1 VTLSARNYTW
11 AVSAQAQAPL
21 LSTKLHAPDPG
32 ERIGREALVA
42 RLSDAPGA
50 RLALIRAPAGWGKS
64 TLLSQWRSAEQ
75 GHRGFG
81 WVTLDS
87 SDSDPI
93 RFWAYAL
100 EALRTVA
107 PELGSQSLALLRAPG
122 VDLAGEMLPVLIGEL
137 EAFGRPLVLALD
149 DYHRLEGDAVH
160 AGMRRLL
167 DYLPDHV
174 CVAIATRTEPP
185 LQVPR
190 LRARGQLVE
199 VIAHELRFSRTEVGV
214 LLNELLDL
222 GLADEDVA
230 ALHQRAEGWPAA
242 VYLAGLSLR
251 NRADRHDFIVRFAGD
266 DRHIV
271 DYLGEEVLADLDPD
285 TRELLLRTS
294 ILEEVNGPLCDA
306 IGESTGS
313 ARKLE
318 TLARSNVFVV
328 PLDDRRDWYRYH
340 HLFRACLNAELR
352 LESAELI
359 PELHRRASTWFQRT
373 GAVAE
378 AINHAIAGQ
387 DFHAASELLAAHW
400 NEVVSTG
407 GLRTV
412 EMWLMAL
419 PEHVVTGD
427 ARLCMAR
434 AWTSFAKGAL
444 DEVLPCLENA
454 EAAPVPG
461 PLLDGTTSVASGAAT
476 LRASYWLRMGDFG
489 KTVSYAREAL
499 ALEHGPWRAISA
511 NCLGTAFYWLDH
523 TAQARQQLEATIEVG
538 GELVPLVALF
548 AVGLLALLDCER
560 QDWNGVSRRLL
571 AARQMIEAGGLG
583 EYWMT
588 AGVELAGGLASE
600 HRDDLAAAEIAM
612 ARSLVLYRRGQ
623 APVET
628 ANALLH
634 LAHVHV
640 QRGHDAVAN
649 DEINEAAMLIRS
661 CPDPGPRIE
670 RLLSRARGHART
682 AVRFSPRPSGVE
694 ELSEGELRVLRMLA
708 SNLTQ
713 REIGAE
719 LYLSLNTIKSHTRS
733 IFRKLGASTR
743 EQAVVRARELEL
755 I

>member
-1 VTLSARNYTW
+1 MV
-11 AVSAQAQAPL
+11 
-21 LSTKLHAPDPG
+21 
-32 ERIGREALVA
+32 
-42 RLSDAPGA
+42 
-50 RLALIRAPAGWGKS
+50 
-64 TLLSQWRSAEQ
+64 
-75 GHRGFG
+75 
-81 WVTLDS
+81 
-87 SDSDPI
+87 
-93 RFWAYAL
+93 
-100 EALRTVA
+100 
-107 PELGSQSLALLRAPG
+107 
-122 VDLAGEMLPVLIGEL
+122 PVLVSEL

-149 DYHRLEGDAVH
+149 DYHQLEGDPVH

-167 DYLPDHV
+167 DYLPSHV
-174 CVAIATRTEPP
+174 CVAVATRTEPP

-199 VIAHELRFSRTEVGV
+199 IAADELRFSRTEAEE
-214 LLNELLDL
+214 LLNQRLGLDL
-222 GLADEDVA
+222 PHEDVT

-251 NRADRHDFIVRFAGD
+251 HRGDRHEFIVRFAGD

-285 TRELLLRTS
+285 TRALLLRTS
-294 ILEEVNGPLCDA
+294 ILERMNGSLCDA
-306 IGESTGS
+306 VADTSGS

-318 TLARSNVFVV
+318 TLARSNLFVV
-328 PLDDRRDWYRYH
+328 PLDDQRDWYRYH
-340 HLFRACLNAELR
+340 HLFRACLNTELR
-352 LESAELI
+352 LESANLI
-359 PELHRRASTWFQRT
+359 PELHRRASRWLQ
-373 GAVAE
+373 GAGQMTD
-378 AINHAIAGQ
+378 AINHAIAGH
-387 DFHAASELLAAHW
+387 DFSAASELLAAHW

-427 ARLCMAR
+427 ARLCLAR

-444 DEVLPCLENA
+444 DEVLPCLETA

-511 NCLGTAFYWLDH
+511 NCLGTAFYWLDE
-523 TAQARQQLEATIEVG
+523 TAQARQQLEATVDVG
-538 GELVPLVALF
+538 RELVPLVALF

-560 QDWNGVSRRLL
+560 RDWNAVSRRLND
-571 AARQMIEAGGLG
+571 ARQMIDAGDLG

-588 AGVELAGGLASE
+588 AGVELAGGLVSE
-600 HRDDLAAAEIAM
+600 HRDDLSGAEMAM

-623 APVET
+623 APVEI

-634 LAHVHV
+634 LARVHV
-640 QRGHDAVAN
+640 RQGHDAVAN
-649 DEINEAAMLIRS
+649 DEVGEAAMLVRS
-661 CPDPGPRIE
+661 CPDPGPRIQG
-670 RLLSRARGHART
+670 LLAEARGRGRIAARSALT
-682 AVRFSPRPSGVE
+682 PAGVE
-694 ELSEGELRVLRMLA
+694 ELSEGEFRVLRLLA
-708 SNLTQ
+708 SDLTQ

-733 IFRKLGASTR
+733 IFRKLGASSR
-743 EQAVVRARELEL
+743 EECVARARELEL

>member
-1 VTLSARNYTW
+1 
-11 AVSAQAQAPL
+11 VSAQAQAPL
-21 LSTKLHAPDPG
+21 LSTKLHAPDPR

-64 TLLSQWRSAEQ
+64 TLLAQWRSTEQ
-75 GHRGFG
+75 GQRRFA

-107 PELGSQSLALLRAPG
+107 PELGSRSLALLRAPG
-122 VDLAGEMLPVLIGEL
+122 VDLVGEMLPVLIGEL
-137 EAFGRPLVLALD
+137 EAFQRPLVLALD
-149 DYHRLEGDAVH
+149 DYHQLEGDAVH

-167 DYLPDHV
+167 DYLPDPV

-190 LRARGQLVE
+190 LRARGELVE
-199 VIAHELRFSRTEVGV
+199 VDADELRFSLTEAGV
-214 LLNELLDL
+214 LLNQLLGL
-222 GLADEDVA
+222 ELADEDVA

-251 NRADRHDFIVRFAGD
+251 NRADRHEFIERFAGD

-294 ILEEVNGPLCDA
+294 ILERVNGPLCDSIA
-306 IGESTGS
+306 ESTGS

-318 TLARSNVFVV
+318 TLARSNLFVV

-340 HLFRACLNAELR
+340 HLFRACLIAELR

-359 PELHRRASTWFQRT
+359 PELHRRASSWFQRT
-373 GAVAE
+373 GEVTE

-387 DFHAASELLAAHW
+387 DFPAASELLAAHW

-419 PEHVVTGD
+419 PERVVMED
-427 ARLCMAR
+427 ARLCLAR

-444 DEVLPCLENA
+444 DEVLPCLADA
-454 EAAPVPG
+454 EAAPAPER
-461 PLLDGTTSVASGAAT
+461 PLNGTTSVASGAAT
-476 LRASYWLRMGDFG
+476 LRASYWLRMGDFE
-489 KTVSYAREAL
+489 KTVTYAREAL

-511 NCLGTAFYWLDH
+511 NCLGTASYWLDQN
-523 TAQARQQLEATIEVG
+523 AQARQYLEATIDVG
-538 GELVPLVALF
+538 RDLLPLVAL
-548 AVGLLALLDCER
+548 AALGVLALMDCESE
-560 QDWNGVSRRLL
+560 DWNAVAKRLHQG
-571 AARQMIEAGGLG
+571 RQMIESGGFG

-588 AGVELAGGLASE
+588 AGVELASGLTAE
-600 HRDDLAAAEIAM
+600 RDGDLARAETLM
-612 ARSLVLYRRGQ
+612 ARSLVLCRRSQ

-634 LAHVHV
+634 LARTHKT
-640 QRGHDAVAN
+640 QGLDTVAEAEV
-649 DEINEAAMLIRS
+649 DEAAMLVRS
-661 CPDPGPRIE
+661 CPGPGPRIQ
-670 RLLSRARGHART
+670 RLLARVRQCAPRSFRTSRRAT
-682 AVRFSPRPSGVE
+682 GVE
-694 ELSEGELRVLRMLA
+694 ELSARELRVLRLLA
-708 SNLTQ
+708 SELTQ

-719 LYLSLNTIKSHTRS
+719 LYVSLNTIKSHTRS

-743 EQAVVRARELEL
+743 EQAVARARELEL

>member
-1 VTLSARNYTW
+1 M
-11 AVSAQAQAPL
+11 SAQAQAPL
-21 LSTKLHAPDPG
+21 LSTKLHAPDPR

-42 RLSDAPGA
+42 RLSDAPDA
-50 RLALIRAPAGWGKS
+50 KLALIRAPAGWGKS
-64 TLLSQWRSAEQ
+64 TLLSQWRSAE
-75 GHRGFG
+75 HERREFA

-93 RFWAYAL
+93 RFWTYAL
-100 EALRTVA
+100 QALRTLSR
-107 PELGSQSLALLRAPG
+107 ELGTRSLALLRAPG
-122 VDLAGEMLPVLIGEL
+122 VDLVGEMIPVLIGEF

-149 DYHRLEGDAVH
+149 DYHQLEGDAIH

-167 DYLPDHV
+167 DYLPGRV

-185 LQVPR
+185 LQVSR

-199 VIAHELRFSRTEVGV
+199 IDADELRFSLAETAV
-214 LLNELLDL
+214 LLNEFLGL

-251 NRADRHDFIVRFAGD
+251 NRADRHDFIARFAGD

-294 ILEEVNGPLCDA
+294 ILEQMNGPLCDA
-306 IGESTGS
+306 IADTSGS
-313 ARKLE
+313 ARKLG
-318 TLARSNVFVV
+318 TLARSNLFVV

-352 LESAELI
+352 IESAELI
-359 PELHRRASTWFQRT
+359 PELHRRASRWFQRT
-373 GAVAE
+373 GEMTE
-378 AINHAIAGQ
+378 AINHAIAGE
-387 DFHAASELLAAHW
+387 DFPTASELMAAHW
-400 NEVVSTG
+400 NDAVSTG

-427 ARLCMAR
+427 ARLCLAR

-444 DEVLPCLENA
+444 EEVLPCLETA
-454 EAAPVPG
+454 EAAPAPG

-489 KTVSYAREAL
+489 RTVSYAREAL
-499 ALEHGPWRAISA
+499 ALEQGPWRAISA
-511 NCLGTAFYWLDH
+511 NCLGTAFYWLDEP
-523 TAQARQQLEATIEVG
+523 AQARQQLEATIEVG

-548 AVGLLALLDCER
+548 AAGLLALLDCER
-560 QDWNGVSRRLL
+560 QDWNAVSRRLNE
-571 AARQMIEAGGLG
+571 ARQMIEAGGLD

-588 AGVELAGGLASE
+588 AGATLAGGLALE
-600 HRDDLAAAEIAM
+600 NHGDLAAAEMAM

-623 APVET
+623 APVEI

-634 LAHVHV
+634 LARLHVR
-640 QRGHDAVAN
+640 QGHAAVAS
-649 DEINEAAMLIRS
+649 DEVGEAAMLVRS
-661 CPDPGPRIE
+661 CPDPGPRIQ
-670 RLLSRARGHART
+670 RMLSQARGQART
-682 AVRFSPRPSGVE
+682 AARGTPRPPRVE
-694 ELSEGELRVLRMLA
+694 ELSEGEFRVLRLLA
-708 SNLTQ
+708 SDLTQ

-733 IFRKLGASTR
+733 IFRKLGASSR
-743 EQAVVRARELEL
+743 DQAVARARELEL

>member
-1 VTLSARNYTW
+1 M
-11 AVSAQAQAPL
+11 SAQAQAPL
-21 LSTKLHAPDPG
+21 LATKLHLPDPR

-64 TLLSQWRSAEQ
+64 TLLSQWLSAEQ
-75 GHRGFG
+75 GRRAFG

-100 EALRTVA
+100 EALRMVD
-107 PELGSQSLALLRAPG
+107 PELGSRSLGLLRAPG
-122 VDLAGEMLPVLIGEL
+122 VDLVSEMLPVLIGEL

-149 DYHRLEGDAVH
+149 EYHELEGDAVH

-167 DYLPDHV
+167 DYLPELV

-199 VIAHELRFSRTEVGV
+199 IEADELRFSVPEVG
-214 LLNELLDL
+214 LLVNELLDL
-222 GLADEDVA
+222 SIADEDVA
-230 ALHQRAEGWPAA
+230 TLHHRAEGWPAA

-251 NRADRHDFIVRFAGD
+251 NRADRHEFIMRFAGD

-271 DYLGEEVLADLDPD
+271 DYLSEEVLADLDPD
-285 TRELLLRTS
+285 TRQLLLRTS
-294 ILEEVNGPLCDA
+294 ILEQVNGPLCDA
-306 IGESTGS
+306 IADTTGS

-318 TLARSNVFVV
+318 MLARSNLFVV
-328 PLDDRRDWYRYH
+328 PLGDRRDWYRYH
-340 HLFRACLNAELR
+340 HLFRACLNSELR
-352 LESAELI
+352 LEAAELI
-359 PELHRRASTWFQRT
+359 PELHRRASTWFRRAGDAT
-373 GAVAE
+373 E

-387 DFHAASELLAAHW
+387 DFPAASELLAAHW

-419 PEHVVTGD
+419 PERVVLND
-427 ARLCMAR
+427 ARLCLAR

-444 DEVLPCLENA
+444 DEVLPCLETA

-499 ALEHGPWRAISA
+499 ALELGPWRAISA
-511 NCLGTAFYWLDH
+511 NCLGAAFYWLDE
-523 TAQARQQLEATIEVG
+523 TAQARQQLEATVEVG
-538 GELVPLVALF
+538 RELVPLVALV
-548 AVGLLALLDCER
+548 AMGLLALLDCER
-560 QDWNGVSRRLL
+560 QDWNAVSSRLH
-571 AARQMIEAGGLG
+571 AAREMIEADGLR

-588 AGVELAGGLASE
+588 AGVELAGGLACE
-600 HRDDLAAAEIAM
+600 HRGDLSGAEMAV
-612 ARSLVLYRRGQ
+612 ARSLVLCRRGQ
-623 APVET
+623 APVDT

-634 LAHVHV
+634 LARLHV
-640 QRGHDAVAN
+640 RGGHDAVAK
-649 DEINEAAMLIRS
+649 DEIDEAAMLIRS
-661 CPDPGPRIE
+661 CADPGARIM
-670 RLLSRARGHART
+670 RLLSQARGHA
-682 AVRFSPRPSGVE
+682 PRPTRGAPGPSGVD
-694 ELSEGELRVLRMLA
+694 ELSEGEFRVLRLLA

-743 EQAVVRARELEL
+743 EQAVARARELEL
-755 I
+755 M